1 MTARDAV
8 TRALES
14 ASVIDVRSPYDGAI
28 VGTVRA
34 APLDAAPA
42 IVERALTGAT
52 VAGALPR
59 SRRSDILS
67 QAAVLVEAR
76 ADTLAR
82 TISREAGKPLRQAR
96 KEVARCVNTLRLS
109 GEEAKRL
116 VGETIPFDSYPGSE
130 DRNGYY
136 TLEPLG
142 VILAITPFND
152 PLNLV
157 AHKLGPAIA
166 TGNAV
171 ILKPSLLAPLSAQAL
186 VEILWEA
193 GAPHDALQI
202 VHGGAEIASALVR
215 DRRIRMVTFTG
226 GPATGEAITRDAG
239 LKKIAM
245 DLGGNAPVIVMADC
259 DLKDAAE
266 SCVSGA
272 FWAAGQNC
280 IGTQRIFVAEP
291 AYEPFVRYFVELT
304 RKMVVGDPLDDTTDM
319 GPMIGEEQAK
329 RTERWVEEAV
339 AQGATV
345 LTGHRRHGALYEP
358 TVLVDV
364 PCNTRVWTD
373 EVFAPVV
380 TITKFT
386 DLQQALDAANASE
399 SSLHAGVFTSRLEI
413 ALGAAERLQ
422 AGGVMINDSSDYRF
436 DGMPFGGFKYGSLG
450 REGVRFA
457 MTEMT
462 QPKVVCF
469 RRNRALPI

>member
-8 TRALES
+8 TRDLES
-14 ASVIDVRSPYDGAI
+14 AGVSDVLSPYDGTI
-28 VGTVRA
+28 VGTVRLS
-34 APLDAAPA
+34 PVESAPA
-42 IVERALTGAT
+42 IVERALVGAS
-52 VAGALPR
+52 VAGALAR
-59 SRRSDILS
+59 SRRSEILS
-67 QAAVLVEAR
+67 RAAALVEAR
-76 ADTLAR
+76 AEELAR
-82 TISREAGKPLRQAR
+82 TISLEAGKPLRQAR

-130 DRNGYY
+130 DRSGYY

-166 TGNAV
+166 TGNSV
-171 ILKPSLLAPLSAQAL
+171 ILKPSLLAPLSARAL

-193 GAPHDALQI
+193 GASRNALQI

-215 DRRIRMVTFTG
+215 DKRIRMVTFTG
-226 GPATGEAITRDAG
+226 GPVTGEAITREAG
-239 LKKIAM
+239 LKKVAM

-280 IGTQRIFVAEP
+280 IGTQRIFVAEA
-291 AYEPFVRYFVELT
+291 AYEPFVRYVVELT
-304 RKMVVGDPLDDTTDM
+304 RKMVVGDPLDEATDM
-319 GPMIGEEQAK
+319 GPMIAEEQAV
-329 RTERWVEEAV
+329 RIERWVDDAISN
-339 AQGATV
+339 GAKV
-345 LTGHRRHGALYEP
+345 LTGHRRRGALYEP

-364 PCNTRVWTD
+364 PCDVRVWAD

-380 TITKFT
+380 SITKFT
-386 DLQQALDAANASE
+386 DLQQALDAANAPE

-469 RRNRALPI
+469 RRNRALSS

>member
-8 TRALES
+8 IGDLAS
-14 ASVIDVRSPYDGAI
+14 AGVAEVRSPYDGAV
-28 VGTVRA
+28 VGAVHLS
-34 APLDAAPA
+34 PFDATPA
-42 IVERALTGAT
+42 IVERALAGAS
-52 VAGALPR
+52 VAAALPR
-59 SRRSDILS
+59 NRRADILS
-67 QAAVLVEAR
+67 RASALVDAR
-76 ADTLAR
+76 AEMLAR
-82 TISREAGKPLRQAR
+82 TISLEAGKPVRQAR

-116 VGETIPFDSYPGSE
+116 VGETIPFDAYPGSE
-130 DRNGYY
+130 DRSGYF

-171 ILKPSLLAPLSAQAL
+171 ILKPSQLAPLSAQAL

-193 GAPHDALQI
+193 GATRDTLQI

-280 IGTQRIFVAEP
+280 IGTQRIFVAEA

-304 RKMVVGDPLDDTTDM
+304 RKMVVGDPLDDATDM
-319 GPMIGEEQAK
+319 GPMIGEEQAI
-329 RTERWVEEAV
+329 RIERWVDEAV
-339 AQGATV
+339 AGGATV
-345 LTGHRRHGALYEP
+345 LTGHRRRGALYEP
-358 TVLVDV
+358 TVLADV
-364 PCNTRVWTD
+364 PCDARVWTD

-380 TITKFT
+380 TIVKFT
-386 DLQQALDAANASE
+386 DLQQALDAANACE
-399 SSLHAGVFTSRLEI
+399 SSLHAGVFTSRLDV

-469 RRNRALPI
+469 RRNRVLSS

>member
-8 TRALES
+8 IGGFAS
-14 ASVIDVRSPYDGAI
+14 AATADIRSPYDGSV
-28 VGTVRA
+28 VGTVRLS
-34 APLDAAPA
+34 PVDVAPA
-42 IVERALTGAT
+42 LVECALAGARAA
-52 VAGALPR
+52 AALPR
-59 SRRSDILS
+59 SRRADILCR
-67 QAAVLVEAR
+67 AAAFVEAR
-76 ADTLAR
+76 AETLAR
-82 TISREAGKPLRQAR
+82 TIALEAGKPLRQAR

-116 VGETIPFDSYPGSE
+116 VGETLPFDAYPGSE
-130 DRNGYY
+130 DRSGYY

-166 TGNAV
+166 TGNAA

-193 GAPHDALQI
+193 GAPRDALQI
-202 VHGGAEIASALVR
+202 AHGGAEIASALVR

-226 GPATGEAITRDAG
+226 GPATGESITRDAG

-259 DLKDAAE
+259 DLRDAAE

-280 IGTQRIFVAEP
+280 IGTQRIFVAEA
-291 AYEPFVRYFVELT
+291 AYEPFVRHFVELT
-304 RKMVVGDPLDDTTDM
+304 RKMVVGDPLDDATDM
-319 GPMIGEEQAK
+319 GPMICEEQAS
-329 RTERWVEEAV
+329 RIERWVDDAV
-339 AQGATV
+339 AGGATV
-345 LTGHRRHGALYEP
+345 LTGHRRRGAVYEP

-364 PCNTRVWTD
+364 PCDARVWTD

-399 SSLHAGVFTSRLEI
+399 SSLHAGVFTSRLEV
-413 ALGAAERLQ
+413 ALGAAEQLQ

-436 DGMPFGGFKYGSLG
+436 DGMPFGGFKHGSLG

-469 RRNRALPI
+469 KRNRVLSS

>member
-1 MTARDAV
+1 MSARDAV
-8 TRALES
+8 MSDCTA
-14 ASVIDVRSPYDGAI
+14 AAVADVRSPYDGSI
-28 VGTVRA
+28 VGQVRLSPA
-34 APLDAAPA
+34 DAAPVL
-42 IVERALTGAT
+42 VERALDGARAAAT
-52 VAGALPR
+52 MSR
-59 SRRSDILS
+59 SQRADILFR
-67 QAAVLVEAR
+67 AAVSVEAQ
-76 ADTLAR
+76 AETFAR
-82 TISREAGKPLRQAR
+82 TIALEAGKPLRQAR

-116 VGETIPFDSYPGSE
+116 NGETIPFDGYPGSE
-130 DRNGYY
+130 DRSGYY

-186 VEILWEA
+186 VEVLWDA
-193 GAPHDALQI
+193 GAPRAALQI
-202 VHGGAEIASALVR
+202 VHGGADIASALVR

-226 GPATGEAITRDAG
+226 GPQTGEAITRDAG

-280 IGTQRIFVAEP
+280 IGTQRIFVAEA

-304 RKMVVGDPLDDTTDM
+304 GRMVVGDPLDDATDM
-319 GPMIGEEQAK
+319 GPMIGEEQAI
-329 RTERWVEEAV
+329 RIARWVDEAV
-339 AQGATV
+339 AGGATV
-345 LTGHRRHGALYEP
+345 LTGHRRRGALYEP
-358 TVLVDV
+358 TVLADV
-364 PCNTRVWTD
+364 PHDARVWTD

-380 TITKFT
+380 TIEKFT

-399 SSLHAGVFTSRLEI
+399 SCLHAGVFTNRLEV

-436 DGMPFGGFKYGSLG
+436 DGMPFGGFKHGSLG

-469 RRNRALPI
+469 RRNRRLSS

>member
-8 TRALES
+8 IGDLATAGV
-14 ASVIDVRSPYDGAI
+14 ADVRSPYDGAV
-28 VGTVRA
+28 VGTVRLS
-34 APLDAAPA
+34 PVEAAPA
-42 IVERALTGAT
+42 IVERAL
-52 VAGALPR
+52 AGAIVAESLAR
-59 SRRSDILS
+59 SRRSDILFR
-67 QAAVLVEAR
+67 AAALVEAR
-76 ADTLAR
+76 AETLAR
-82 TISREAGKPLRQAR
+82 TIALEAGKPLRQAR

-116 VGETIPFDSYPGSE
+116 VGETIPFDAYPGSE
-130 DRNGYY
+130 DRSGFY
-136 TLEPLG
+136 TLAPLG

-186 VEILWEA
+186 VEIMWEA

-226 GPATGEAITRDAG
+226 GPATGEAIARDAG

-280 IGTQRIFVAEP
+280 IGTQRVFVAEA

-304 RKMVVGDPLDDTTDM
+304 RKMVVGDPLDDATDM
-319 GPMIGEEQAK
+319 GPMIGEEQAI
-329 RTERWVEEAV
+329 RIERWIDEAV
-339 AQGATV
+339 AGGATV
-345 LTGHRRHGALYEP
+345 LTGHRRRGALVEP

-364 PCNTRVWTD
+364 PCDARVWTD

-469 RRNRALPI
+469 RRNRVLSN

>member
-1 MTARDAV
+1 MSARDAV
-8 TRALES
+8 TTDLEPGGVS
-14 ASVIDVRSPYDGAI
+14 NVRSPYDGTV
-28 VGTVRA
+28 VGTVRLS
-34 APLDAAPA
+34 PVESAPA
-42 IVERALTGAT
+42 IVERALLGAG
-52 VAGALPR
+52 VAGALAR
-59 SRRSDILS
+59 SQRFEILS
-67 QAAVLVEAR
+67 RAAALVVAR
-76 ADTLAR
+76 AEGLAR
-82 TISREAGKPLRQAR
+82 TISLEAGKPLRQAR

-130 DRNGYY
+130 DRTGYY

-166 TGNAV
+166 TGNSV

-193 GAPHDALQI
+193 GASRDALQI

-215 DRRIRMVTFTG
+215 DKRIRMVTFTG
-226 GPATGEAITRDAG
+226 GPATGEAITREAG

-259 DLKDAAE
+259 DLKHAAE

-280 IGTQRIFVAEP
+280 VGTQRIFVAEA
-291 AYEPFVRYFVELT
+291 AYEPFVRYVVELT
-304 RKMVVGDPLDDTTDM
+304 RKMVVGDPLDEATDM
-319 GPMIGEEQAK
+319 GPMIAEDQAA
-329 RTERWVEEAV
+329 RIERWVDDAISS
-339 AQGATV
+339 GAKV
-345 LTGHRRHGALYEP
+345 LTGHRRRGAMYEP

-364 PCNTRVWTD
+364 PCDVRVWAD

-380 TITKFT
+380 SITKFS
-386 DLQQALDAANASE
+386 DLQQALDAANAPE
-399 SSLHAGVFTSRLEI
+399 NSLHAGLFTSRLEI

-469 RRNRALPI
+469 RRNRALSS

>member
-8 TRALES
+8 IGDLATAGV
-14 ASVIDVRSPYDGAI
+14 ADVRSPYDGAV
-28 VGTVRA
+28 VGTVRLS
-34 APLDAAPA
+34 PVEAAPA
-42 IVERALTGAT
+42 LVERSLAGAS
-52 VAGALPR
+52 AAAALPR
-59 SRRSDILS
+59 SRRAEILS
-67 QAAVLVEAR
+67 RAAARVEAC
-76 ADTLAR
+76 AENLAR
-82 TISREAGKPLRQAR
+82 TIALEAGKPLRQAR
-96 KEVARCVNTLRLS
+96 KEVERCVNTLRLS

-116 VGETIPFDSYPGSE
+116 VGETIPFDAYPGSE
-130 DRNGYY
+130 DRSGYY

-166 TGNAV
+166 TGNAA

-193 GAPHDALQI
+193 GVPRDALQI
-202 VHGGAEIASALVR
+202 VHGSAEIASALVR

-280 IGTQRIFVAEP
+280 IGTQRIFVAEA

-304 RKMVVGDPLDDTTDM
+304 RKMVVGDPLDDATDM
-319 GPMIGEEQAK
+319 GPMIGEEQAM
-329 RTERWVEEAV
+329 RIERWIDEAV
-339 AQGATV
+339 AGGATV
-345 LTGHRRHGALYEP
+345 LTGHRRRGALVEP

-364 PCNTRVWTD
+364 PCDARVWTD

-399 SSLHAGVFTSRLEI
+399 SMLHAGVFTSRLEN

-469 RRNRALPI
+469 RRNRMLSS

>member
-1 MTARDAV
+1 MSARDAV
-8 TRALES
+8 TTDLEPRGVS
-14 ASVIDVRSPYDGAI
+14 NVLSPYDGTV
-28 VGTVRA
+28 VGTVRLS
-34 APLDAAPA
+34 PVESVPA
-42 IVERALTGAT
+42 IVERALLGAS
-52 VAGALPR
+52 VAGALAR
-59 SRRSDILS
+59 SQRFEILS
-67 QAAVLVEAR
+67 RAAALVEAR
-76 ADTLAR
+76 AEGLAR
-82 TISREAGKPLRQAR
+82 TISLEAGKPLRQAR
-96 KEVARCVNTLRLS
+96 KEVARCANTLRLS

-116 VGETIPFDSYPGSE
+116 VGETIPFDSWPGSE
-130 DRNGYY
+130 DRSGYY

-166 TGNAV
+166 TGNSV

-193 GAPHDALQI
+193 GASRDALQI
-202 VHGGAEIASALVR
+202 VHGGAEVASTLVR
-215 DRRIRMVTFTG
+215 DKRIRMVTFTG
-226 GPATGEAITRDAG
+226 GPTTGEAITREAG

-259 DLKDAAE
+259 DLKHAAE

-280 IGTQRIFVAEP
+280 VGTQRIFVAEA
-291 AYEPFVRYFVELT
+291 AYEPFVRYVVELT
-304 RKMVVGDPLDDTTDM
+304 RKMVVGDPLDEATDM
-319 GPMIGEEQAK
+319 GPMIAEDQAA
-329 RTERWVEEAV
+329 RIERWVDDAISS
-339 AQGATV
+339 GAKV
-345 LTGHRRHGALYEP
+345 LTGHRRCGAMYEP

-364 PCNTRVWTD
+364 PCDARVWAD

-380 TITKFT
+380 SIAKFS
-386 DLQQALDAANASE
+386 DLEQALDAANATE

-413 ALGAAERLQ
+413 ALGVAERLQ

-457 MTEMT
+457 MKEMT

-469 RRNRALPI
+469 RRNRVLSS